1 MQKKHCHYKLIQNA
15 ENIKASAILSYLG
28 SFQQQDKRE
37 DEWKWCILDLLILI
51 VCLFVCF

>member
-1 MQKKHCHYKLIQNA
+1 MQKKHFHYKLIQNA